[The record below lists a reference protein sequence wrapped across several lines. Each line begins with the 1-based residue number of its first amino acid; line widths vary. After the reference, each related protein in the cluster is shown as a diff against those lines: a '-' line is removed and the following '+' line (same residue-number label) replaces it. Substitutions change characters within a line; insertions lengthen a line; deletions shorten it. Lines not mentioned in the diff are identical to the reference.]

1 MNPHH
6 SILIPLLLA
15 AVLCAGWFFRRQRRT
30 ASTGEPAEDDT
41 TLITLGN
48 LSLSRRDD
56 CFYND
61 RRERLHLTPMQ
72 YALMQMFYLSDA
84 HRLTKPHICRALWP
98 GKENA
103 DETLYALIRRL
114 KPIVESHSNLH
125 ITTDRGRAYVLEV
138 ND

>member
-103 DETLYALIRRL
+103 DETLYTLIRRL

>member
-72 YALMQMFYLSDA
+72 YALIYLSDA

-103 DETLYALIRRL
+103 DETLYTLIRRL